1 MEENDDDGRVITV
14 PTALFSASSFAD
26 VDIFVEL
33 DMIVFLVSEDSLGAA
48 TMLLIFWFLDE
59 TNKSVPNLRC
69 FKYPI

>member
-48 TMLLIFWFLDE
+48 TMLLIF
-59 TNKSVPNLRC
+59 
-69 FKYPI
+69 